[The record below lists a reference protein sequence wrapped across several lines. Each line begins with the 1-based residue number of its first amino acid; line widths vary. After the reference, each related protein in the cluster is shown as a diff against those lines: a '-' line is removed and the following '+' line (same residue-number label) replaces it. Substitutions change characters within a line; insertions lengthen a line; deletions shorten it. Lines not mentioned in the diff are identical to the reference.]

1 MNADNSKTIKDGEFI
16 KYRELEIK
24 DRELASKVENWD
36 LDISGTIMIE
46 NWDFTFRFHSLV
58 GISDSDWD

>member
-1 MNADNSKTIKDGEFI
+1 MANMNADNSKTIKDGEFI

-36 LDISGTIMIE
+36 LRPLG
-46 NWDFTFRFHSLV
+46 N
-58 GISDSDWD
+58 